1 MNTHQAWLV
10 VVFLSVPWTSN
21 TIRADDLTVRK
32 IIENSRQRNAAIAKD
47 RELLNKQSEVSRER
61 LKRLREVEGW
71 AASGFDDPLS
81 ADGPR
86 YANRSVKV
94 ARLHELRGRV
104 VSHLVNLPESQSTG
118 RIWSGTGL
126 NALQECLGV
135 AAMQHETFLRNMK
148 SVPEDER
155 TPAQK
160 ERLEIL
166 QSMSADVSLPRQLLS
181 GVDCVR
187 TGEIGKPL
195 PLKLD
200 FRNGAKVEILPL
212 DWPSLLREQPEFR
225 ELLEKISVAKAEC
238 INAEDDDYQPLEKL
252 KTAIDDLT
260 KKLVQ
265 MRDHHFSSQPARSTP
280 EESLLISEKST
291 RILKALKFVKTL
303 RLGVV
308 KFVETARQ
316 SRIDGYIVEEYEPG
330 GTTDRISLITV
341 LAFMEERGLRFAEAN
356 NDPLGA
362 RLQVFKE
369 MRDYYGLLYGLSI
382 AVKEQD
388 QEVARIDALVQ
399 QSHQTEQLGLLF
411 DTAALWLTSQQ
422 E

>member
-1 MNTHQAWLV
+1 MNIHRGLIFV
-10 VVFLSVPWTSN
+10 VLLLFTWTSN
-21 TIRADDLTVRK
+21 SGQADDLTIRK
-32 IIENSRQRNAAIAKD
+32 IVENSRLRSEAMAKD

-61 LKRLREVEGW
+61 LKRIREVEGW
-71 AASGFDDPLS
+71 AASGFNDPLS
-81 ADGPR
+81 SDGPR

-135 AAMQHETFLRNMK
+135 AAIQHETFLRNMK
-148 SVPEDER
+148 SIPESER

-181 GVDCVR
+181 GIDCVR
-187 TGEIGKPL
+187 AGEIGKPL

-200 FRNGAKVEILPL
+200 FRNGANVEILPL
-212 DWPSLLREQPEFR
+212 DWPSLLREQPEFK
-225 ELLEKISVAKAEC
+225 EMLEKISVAKAEC
-238 INAEDDDYQPLEKL
+238 INAEDGDYEPLEKL

-260 KKLVQ
+260 KKLVK

-291 RILKALKFVKTL
+291 KILKALKFVKTL

-316 SRIDGYIVEEYEPG
+316 SRVDGYIVEEYEPG
-330 GTTDRISLITV
+330 GTSDRISMITV

-356 NDPLGA
+356 SDPLGS

-382 AVKEQD
+382 AVQEQE
-388 QEVARIDALVQ
+388 QEAARIDALVQ
-399 QSHQTEQLGLLF
+399 QSHQTEQLGLLI
-411 DTAALWLTSQQ
+411 DGAALWLTSQQ